1 MRVKLNFPW
10 PVTGA
15 EISTVN
21 RLIDEG
27 SIKDGG
33 ELTPPDLARLL
44 GCEHLNGERACG
56 NCLGAD

>member
-10 PVTGA
+10 PVTA
-15 EISTVN
+15 DELRTAI

-27 SIKDGG
+27 SIKDGD
-33 ELTPPDLARLL
+33 ELTPSDLARLL